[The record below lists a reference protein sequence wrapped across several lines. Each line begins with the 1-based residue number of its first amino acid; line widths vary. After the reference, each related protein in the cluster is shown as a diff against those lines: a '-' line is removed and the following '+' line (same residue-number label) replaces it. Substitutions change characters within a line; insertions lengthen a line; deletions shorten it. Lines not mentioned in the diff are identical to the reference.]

1 MIFCWNCKFTGKL
14 NQLDFII
21 IFQYIMQFMFLLT
34 LNWRNCIDFH
44 FMWPTLTSSLSP
56 DVIFQLVMFIHIICF
71 SVAKTRFPCHLLVRN
86 FSSTEPRSNGKEVPR
101 YGVAKYRRWVPHL
114 LGGIIVVTNSPP
126 IGLMRSQL
134 TNHQLGIVLVVG
146 AWSEKLY

>member
-1 MIFCWNCKFTGKL
+1 M
-14 NQLDFII
+14 
-21 IFQYIMQFMFLLT
+21 Y
-34 LNWRNCIDFH
+34 H

-101 YGVAKYRRWVPHL
+101 YGVAKIQEMSSSTTGRYYCCH
-114 LGGIIVVTNSPP
+114 
-126 IGLMRSQL
+126 
-134 TNHQLGIVLVVG
+134 
-146 AWSEKLY
+146 